1 MPGDQKLMPYEEPVE
16 KQSGDEAL
24 LKEIRD
30 RYKYF
35 SEKWRPIREE
45 RRTDLRY
52 ICGQPWSD
60 EDLKERKDAGR
71 PAINHDELNQYIN
84 QGLNNVRANPRGI
97 KVEPGGNGA
106 SDKSAEFRQNLIRG
120 IEYKSQAQGAYTN
133 AFQAELEGSY
143 GFIRI
148 GRRYV
153 SQDIDGPDDQEIV
166 ISNIANPDSVLYDPD
181 CKKADWSD
189 PRAVFVLDPL
199 DVDEFKRQYPNA
211 RVTDF
216 SEEDRRVAKDW
227 LQDKQVLVAEY
238 WRVEVTRQWNTR
250 HTRQVEKKKV
260 VQYITNG
267 VEILERNPQ
276 PGEHIPIIP
285 FLGLER
291 WVDEGAGPV
300 RKLFSL
306 VRLARDPQMSLA
318 YLVSLEMEEGGLTP
332 KTPYLGYVGQFETD
346 KEAWD
351 TATKIPHPYLQVDPI
366 PDSSNGAP
374 LPLPQRVQFTPNF
387 QAYEMAKDSARRAI
401 QSAMGISP
409 LPTSAQRDNQKSGV
423 ALEKIQQSTAIGSFH
438 FVDNYERALKFA
450 GRVIDEWIPV
460 VYDTERDVAIRKPDD
475 TQQVVRINTEGPYPH
490 PETNEPQ
497 HFPVEDS
504 DHDITISTGPSDD
517 SQRDAVRDFLDTLIG
532 NLGNLPVAPP
542 QAAKLLSLAIQM
554 KQLGPKGDE
563 MAEIISPTD
572 NAQQQIPPQAQAAI
586 AQTQQELQAMHAYAQ
601 QQEQKVKELEQE
613 RQAKVIDNE
622 YRLRIEQ
629 MKIEADLAKAEIL
642 TKAQSIEER
651 LQFVEDAWKQ
661 LHQQQADQQQQAQ
674 DQQHQQQMKAAELA
688 QQQQAQEAAQQHE
701 AGMQSADQAHALDL
715 QQQQAAA
722 AQQQAAQ

>member
-1 MPGDQKLMPYEEPVE
+1 MPYEEPAAQQSADE
-16 KQSGDEAL
+16 KL
-24 LKEIRD
+24 LQEIRD
-30 RYKYF
+30 RYEYF

-45 RRTDLRY
+45 RRIDLRY

-60 EDLKERKDAGR
+60 EDLKARKDAGR
-71 PAINHDELNQYIN
+71 PAINHDELNQYVN
-84 QGLNNVRANPRGI
+84 QGINNVRSNPRGI
-97 KVEPGGNGA
+97 KVEPGGNGS
-106 SDKSAEFRQNLIRG
+106 SDKTAEFRQNLIRG

-153 SQDIDGPDDQEIV
+153 SQDVDGPDDQEIV

-181 CKKADWSD
+181 CKTADWSD
-189 PRAVFVLDPL
+189 ARAVFVLDPL
-199 DVDEFKRQYPNA
+199 DIEEFKKQYPDA

-238 WRVEVTRQWNTR
+238 WRVEVTRQWNR
-250 HTRQVEKKKV
+250 RKTRQVEKKQV

-267 VEILERNPQ
+267 IEILERNPQ

-285 FLGLER
+285 FIGLER
-291 WVDEGAGPV
+291 WIDEGAGPV

-306 VRLARDPQMSLA
+306 VRIARDPQMSLA
-318 YLVSLEMEEGGLTP
+318 YLCSLEMEEGGLTP
-332 KTPYLGYVGQFETD
+332 KTPYIGYTGQFETD
-346 KEAWD
+346 KESWD
-351 TATKIPHPYLQVDPI
+351 TATRVPHAYLQVDPL
-366 PDSSNGAP
+366 PDSASGQV

-387 QAYEMAKDSARRAI
+387 QAYEMAKDAARRAV

-475 TQQVVRINTEGPYPH
+475 TQQVVRINTAEPYPH

-497 HFPVEDS
+497 HYPIADS
-504 DHDITISTGPSDD
+504 DHDITISTGPSNE
-517 SQRDAVRDFLDTLIG
+517 SQRDAASEFLDTLIG
-532 NLGNLPVAPP
+532 NLGNIPVAPP

-572 NAQQQIPPQAQAAI
+572 NQQQQIPPQAQAAI
-586 AQTQQELQAMHAYAQ
+586 AQSQQELQAIHAYAQ

-613 RQAKVIDNE
+613 KQARIVDNE
-622 YRLRIEQ
+622 YRLKIEQ
-629 MKIEADLAKAEIL
+629 MKIEADLAKAEIA
-642 TKAQSIEER
+642 TKSQILSER
-651 LQFVEDAWKQ
+651 EQFVADLWKQ
-661 LHQQQADQQQQAQ
+661 LQGQQADAQQQAAQQQHEQMSQAADQAHAQQMQEQQAQ
-674 DQQHQQQMKAAELA
+674 AA
-688 QQQQAQEAAQQHE
+688 QQQQAQQLQGQQQLQQSQAAQQP
-701 AGMQSADQAHALDL
+701 
-715 QQQQAAA
+715 AA
-722 AQQQAAQ
+722 